1 MRLTINFGMWI
12 NKQENNLKFNE
23 VYQPQ
28 QIELLNLQ
36 KV

>member
-23 VYQPQ
+23 VYRPQ